1 MHSYTTLF
9 VLKGG
14 DILECQERF
23 DSFCKKVLRNHA
35 RNYDQMLRY
44 RRQKEC
50 FSEDILKNKRYQ
62 YFFSVEP
69 PQDTYVFNVL
79 NMDVIVEDEFLGAA
93 LQELSEE
100 RRMIVL
106 LSYFFDMTD
115 SEIGAS
121 LHLIRRTVSYR
132 RDTTLKQLKKYLE
145 DYANEKKRKCPK
157 RKI

>member
-1 MHSYTTLF
+1 M
-9 VLKGG
+9 KGE

-35 RNYDQMLRY
+35 RNYDQMSRY
-44 RRQKEC
+44 RRQKEY
-50 FSEDILKNKRYQ
+50 FLEDVFRNKKYQ
-62 YFFSVEP
+62 HFFSVEP
-69 PQDTYVFNVL
+69 PKNIHVFRVL
-79 NMDVIVEDEFLGAA
+79 NMDVIVEDELLGAA

-106 LSYFFDMTD
+106 LSYFLDMTD
-115 SEIGAS
+115 SEIGS
-121 LHLIRRTVSYR
+121 CLNLIRRTVSYR

-145 DYANEKKRKCPK
+145 GYVNEKKRERPK